1 MVIYILFNDKGI
13 VVVVDHSKDE
23 QVTALF
29 NQIKTEN
36 NGQLDILV
44 NNAYAGVDVI
54 FDPGNNNRSKFY
66 DLDPAQQW
74 DAINGVGLRNH
85 FLCTVYASR
94 LMVERKDGLIVNI
107 SSAGGIRYLFNAA
120 YGIGKAAVDR
130 MAADCAIEFK
140 ESNITM
146 VSLWPGPV
154 KTEFIQENI
163 INGGNL
169 LFIFGPLATQGK
181 FS

>member
-1 MVIYILFNDKGI
+1 
-13 VVVVDHSKDE
+13 
-23 QVTALF
+23 
-29 NQIKTEN
+29 
-36 NGQLDILV
+36 
-44 NNAYAGVDVI
+44 
-54 FDPGNNNRSKFY
+54 
-66 DLDPAQQW
+66 
-74 DAINGVGLRNH
+74 
-85 FLCTVYASR
+85 
-94 LMVERKDGLIVNI
+94 
-107 SSAGGIRYLFNAA
+107 
-120 YGIGKAAVDR
+120 

-169 LFIFGPLATQGK
+169 LSIFGPLATQGK